1 MDGKNLKM
9 MYEKSFNE
17 DYEINNVNEIYSV
30 EQWEHLH
37 NKNIK

>member
-1 MDGKNLKM
+1 

-17 DYEINNVNEIYSV
+17 DYEMSKVREIYGG
-30 EQWEHLH
+30 EQRKLLH